1 MRENLLVLPVLLSR
15 LKTLLDRYCF
25 KQNWAYSVNN
35 TEMHNKPMF
44 GTCRV
49 MYELEFLA
57 AAKVYIV
64 VTSYSLV
71 CYGGCIV
78 LL

>member
-1 MRENLLVLPVLLSR
+1 
-15 LKTLLDRYCF
+15 
-25 KQNWAYSVNN
+25 
-35 TEMHNKPMF
+35 MHNRAMF

-49 MYELEFLA
+49 MYELEFLT
-57 AAKVYIV
+57 AAKVCIV
-64 VTSYSLV
+64 VTFYSLV

>member
-1 MRENLLVLPVLLSR
+1 MLNCTIDL
-15 LKTLLDRYCF
+15 CF
-25 KQNWAYSVNN
+25 ELAVS
-35 TEMHNKPMF
+35 
-44 GTCRV
+44 
-49 MYELEFLA
+49 MYELEFLT

-78 LL
+78 LLWGIGAHLQNCAVSMVMSNTNNFITYSCL